1 MPVRSLEAA
10 ASGISTMQTNLDTI
24 GNDIANSQTDGFA
37 SQTAEFSDVLTEQL
51 QPAGG
56 ATGTSLASTNPSSI
70 GAGVEVS
77 AIRTNF
83 TPGQITQ
90 TGISSDVAIQG
101 NGFFVVQQGG
111 NTYYTLNGNLQVD
124 SNGHLAT
131 NSGGLV
137 VGWAPGQPTSAPPT
151 PLSIVVGSTG
161 QPVQTQNAFLG
172 GNLSANPSGPV
183 TVTTTMYDSLGHQ
196 VPVTLTLTPT
206 LNATGN
212 ATSWSMQGTVPGA
225 ASSLWNTPQTLVFGT
240 DGQLSTVNGTAVGTG
255 QTSLTINNEPSNYT
269 WSGATAPSV
278 DFPAVGSQNA
288 VTQFSGNETLSITS
302 QDGNSAGTLMSYS
315 IGSNGVIT
323 GDYSNGNS
331 ASLGTLALA
340 NFANPGGLSDTG
352 QTYFSATI
360 ASGKGQLGQPGT
372 NGYGTLQG
380 GAVISSNV
388 DLARELTDLIQA
400 QTAYQANTK
409 VVDATSIVLTSLVQM
424 S

>member
-1 MPVRSLEAA
+1 
-10 ASGISTMQTNLDTI
+10 
-24 GNDIANSQTDGFA
+24 
-37 SQTAEFSDVLTEQL
+37 
-51 QPAGG
+51 
-56 ATGTSLASTNPSSI
+56 
-70 GAGVEVS
+70 
-77 AIRTNF
+77 
-83 TPGQITQ
+83 
-90 TGISSDVAIQG
+90 
-101 NGFFVVQQGG
+101 
-111 NTYYTLNGNLQVD
+111 
-124 SNGHLAT
+124 
-131 NSGGLV
+131 
-137 VGWAPGQPTSAPPT
+137 
-151 PLSIVVGSTG
+151 
-161 QPVQTQNAFLG
+161 
-172 GNLSANPSGPV
+172 
-183 TVTTTMYDSLGHQ
+183 
-196 VPVTLTLTPT
+196 
-206 LNATGN
+206 
-212 ATSWSMQGTVPGA
+212 
-225 ASSLWNTPQTLVFGT
+225 LVFGAN
-240 DGQLSTVNGTAVGTG
+240 GQLSTVNGAAVGTG

-269 WSGATAPSV
+269 WSGATSPSI

-288 VTQFSGNETLSITS
+288 VTQFSGNETLTVTS

-388 DLARELTDLIQA
+388 DLATQLTNLIQA